1 MLLPANLTGSHK
13 LKPLVIGRLADPPSL
28 RRRNQDKLPAFSR
41 YSPGAWLCRP
51 LLRGWFFEEFVPG
64 VRRYVRCSRLQQ
76 RAVLLV
82 SQPPSSWLS
91 LRWPAVPGPWPCR
104 DRVWWPP
111 LSGCTSAS
119 CCGWPCSAP
128 LDLSRSFML
137 KDMLYL
143 AGLSW
148 DLVQVSSIAR
158 CCLLDLS
165 TGLEPSQQP
174 ARHAEEAAERSR
186 VLGDLMHLAAL
197 A

>member
-64 VRRYVRCSRLQQ
+64 ARRYVRCSRLQQ

-91 LRWPAVPGPWPCR
+91 LLDDGEEAAARPCR
-104 DRVWWPP
+104 YKPPVARWPP

-148 DLVQVSSIAR
+148 DLVQ
-158 CCLLDLS
+158 
-165 TGLEPSQQP
+165 
-174 ARHAEEAAERSR
+174 
-186 VLGDLMHLAAL
+186 
-197 A
+197 

>member
-1 MLLPANLTGSHK
+1 
-13 LKPLVIGRLADPPSL
+13 
-28 RRRNQDKLPAFSR
+28 
-41 YSPGAWLCRP
+41 
-51 LLRGWFFEEFVPG
+51 
-64 VRRYVRCSRLQQ
+64 
-76 RAVLLV
+76 
-82 SQPPSSWLS
+82 
-91 LRWPAVPGPWPCR
+91 
-104 DRVWWPP
+104 
-111 LSGCTSAS
+111 
-119 CCGWPCSAP
+119 
-128 LDLSRSFML
+128 ML

-186 VLGDLMHLAAL
+186 VFGDLMHLAAL